1 MYGHNLGSV
10 RHIDEVHLE
19 TSDARAD
26 DDAKGKKSARRQR
39 RLKRAREASEAATRM
54 ENEKEALQAR
64 VTTLEALCFER
75 FEEEDDGDVAPLE
88 ELGTLKLQPVDA
100 MYEAAS
106 SSFYFRCTCG
116 LLYGH
121 ANVLPDPGAFLL
133 PCLFIMLQI
142 ASLNTVWQATWFSWY
157 ASAANY
163 DEELYSEAGLPYPSK
178 WIGMT
183 GDVSNG
189 DKVFGVVLIVA
200 VPLVFCSIN
209 VFFCTRSELTQAK
222 AGFILTRQYMNDL
235 LRREGQPDPRAVARV
250 FFAQVLWYMRY
261 TLVWYYLDISGQ
273 MLGWADG
280 PVNLLLNSIALCF
293 IFDFDDMINFDR
305 PNSNAFLWAK
315 DPREVK
321 HKEACNR
328 RARDGLRAAI
338 HNYATAPAWLG
349 RVASATNWLSELVVT
364 ALLFYLSLK
373 IQAWTNEGRFVSVDD
388 DVPIMGSNG
397 HQPYLHRVYKAI
409 LYSIGALLLLD
420 SHVTVAIAEARW
432 RHWAVEVAERTLFLA
447 FDIFVIILI
456 REYVI
461 KYVLSLL
468 FFFNGSVKTEGDF
481 DFLGAFD
488 ISPSRVE
495 PYYYEDDAAAYE
507 YQPGG

>member
-1 MYGHNLGSV
+1 MWCGADEACQSGGVVYGHNLGSV
-10 RHIDEVHLE
+10 RHMDEVHLE

-26 DDAKGKKSARRQR
+26 DDAKRKKSARRQR

-64 VTTLEALCFER
+64 VTSLEALCFER

-163 DEELYSEAGLPYPSK
+163 DEEFYSEAGLPHPSK
-178 WIGMT
+178 WVGMT

-235 LRREGQPDPRAVARV
+235 LRREGRLRRRERHAAAWRRRLEHAAAQRRLPHPDARRLGEDADARLDGWRVGRVLAVDAVVRATTQGGPPAIGSMTPMHDGSRTPMHSSVWDPLAPNTPLHRPSTPSSSSQYGGGGGGRQDEFEQQWAAMGGGGGSDSFSYGGAGGGSLSMGGIGALAGSHISLPRGWNALSFSRHPPAHPLPSPRQASRPLLLAATALGRCGRPARV
-250 FFAQVLWYMRY
+250 VSL
-261 TLVWYYLDISGQ
+261 
-273 MLGWADG
+273 
-280 PVNLLLNSIALCF
+280 
-293 IFDFDDMINFDR
+293 R
-305 PNSNAFLWAK
+305 P
-315 DPREVK
+315 PR
-321 HKEACNR
+321 
-328 RARDGLRAAI
+328 GLRAPPRQTRPASRPPAAAPRRRCCRSGCSSRSRRR
-338 HNYATAPAWLG
+338 AT
-349 RVASATNWLSELVVT
+349 RASAAS
-364 ALLFYLSLK
+364 S
-373 IQAWTNEGRFVSVDD
+373 
-388 DVPIMGSNG
+388 
-397 HQPYLHRVYKAI
+397 
-409 LYSIGALLLLD
+409 
-420 SHVTVAIAEARW
+420 
-432 RHWAVEVAERTLFLA
+432 
-447 FDIFVIILI
+447 
-456 REYVI
+456 
-461 KYVLSLL
+461 
-468 FFFNGSVKTEGDF
+468 
-481 DFLGAFD
+481 
-488 ISPSRVE
+488 SR
-495 PYYYEDDAAAYE
+495 
-507 YQPGG
+507 